1 MGKSKGKKK
10 KRKKAQ
16 KASEEC
22 ELHKRFAAR
31 RVLENLAKKDW
42 FPVKARADYPP
53 KSYMDKFRV
62 LLAQKVNSH
71 VSVYAHNMNSC
82 HVFWNAENAK
92 GIFFF

>member
-1 MGKSKGKKK
+1 MGKSKRKKK

-16 KASEEC
+16 KAPEEC
-22 ELHKRFAAR
+22 ELHKKYAAR
-31 RVLENLAKKDW
+31 RVLQNLATKEW
-42 FPVKARADYPP
+42 FPVKAMHDYPT
-53 KSYMDKFRV
+53 KALMDKWKV
-62 LLAQKVNSH
+62 LLAPKVNSH